1 MVVRSKEAS
10 ELGRP
15 IDRDPSEKA
24 DEDEATRRFDA
35 SPDAGIDMV
44 RADSRERKSQA

>member
-1 MVVRSKEAS
+1 MVVKSKEAS
-10 ELGRP
+10 SLGKP

-35 SPDAGIDMV
+35 SPDAGIDV
-44 RADSRERKSQA
+44 I